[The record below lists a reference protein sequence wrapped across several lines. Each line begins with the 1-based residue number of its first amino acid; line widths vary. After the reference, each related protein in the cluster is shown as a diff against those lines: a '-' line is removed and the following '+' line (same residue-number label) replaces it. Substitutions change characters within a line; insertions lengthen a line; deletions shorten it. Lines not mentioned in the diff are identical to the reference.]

1 MKFEKLIEFS
11 SWDFIFSMI
20 TFLVLFLILKHF
32 FFEKVHNFMES
43 RRKEVEDAL
52 DNAAEASRL
61 ADEKLADYEKKIAD
75 VSTESRRIIK
85 TARDEA
91 KLEAD
96 SIISEANEEAHKMF
110 KHSQQEIEREKFNAE
125 KELREEV
132 GTLAVMAARRILK
145 KEIKPED
152 HKRIVDDVIK
162 EVEEKRWN

>member
-32 FFEKVHNFMES
+32 FFEKVHNFMEN

-61 ADEKLADYEKKIAD
+61 ADEKLADYEKKITD

-152 HKRIVDDVIK
+152 HKGIVDDVIK
-162 EVEEKRWN
+162 EVEAKRWN

>member
-32 FFEKVHNFMES
+32 FFEKVHDFMEN
-43 RRKEVEDAL
+43 RRKEIEETL
-52 DNAAEASRL
+52 DNAAETSRL
-61 ADEKLADYEKKIAD
+61 ADKKLADYEKKIAD
-75 VSTESRRIIK
+75 VSMESRRIIK

-91 KLEAD
+91 KLQAE
-96 SIISEANEEAHKMF
+96 SIISEANEQANKAF
-110 KHSQQEIEREKFNAE
+110 KHSREELEREKFNAE

-132 GTLAVMAARRILK
+132 GTLAIIAAGRILE
-145 KEIKPED
+145 KEINPED
-152 HKRIVDDVIK
+152 HKEIVDEVIK

>member
-96 SIISEANEEAHKMF
+96 SIISEANEEAHKMSPATGRMS
-110 KHSQQEIEREKFNAE
+110 SQAE
-125 KELREEV
+125 L
-132 GTLAVMAARRILK
+132 
-145 KEIKPED
+145 
-152 HKRIVDDVIK
+152 
-162 EVEEKRWN
+162 

>member
-61 ADEKLADYEKKIAD
+61 ADEKLADYEKKIAY
-75 VSTESRRIIK
+75 RGGQG
-85 TARDEA
+85 A
-91 KLEAD
+91 KLWRPPQGD
-96 SIISEANEEAHKMF
+96 F
-110 KHSQQEIEREKFNAE
+110 
-125 KELREEV
+125 
-132 GTLAVMAARRILK
+132 ARHRG
-145 KEIKPED
+145 
-152 HKRIVDDVIK
+152 VDWRNGDF
-162 EVEEKRWN
+162 

>member
-145 KEIKPED
+145 KE
-152 HKRIVDDVIK
+152 
-162 EVEEKRWN
+162 NQA

>member
-43 RRKEVEDAL
+43 RRKKVKDAL
-52 DNAAEASRL
+52 DNTAEASRL

-132 GTLAVMAARRILK
+132 RTLAVMATHRILK
-145 KEIKPED
+145 KEIK
-152 HKRIVDDVIK
+152 
-162 EVEEKRWN
+162 